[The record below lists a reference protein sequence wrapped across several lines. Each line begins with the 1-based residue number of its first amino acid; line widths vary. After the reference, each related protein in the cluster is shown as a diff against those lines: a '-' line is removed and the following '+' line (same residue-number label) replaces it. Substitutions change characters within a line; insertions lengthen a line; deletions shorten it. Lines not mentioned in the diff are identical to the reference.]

1 MVAGGGCARWTEALP
16 HLVPHAGPAT
26 YIKPRMPGGGVLRG
40 LQAHSYPGSA
50 TDVGRRCR
58 GLPGDGAEREPAGW
72 SRVSSPSS
80 LLSLGRC
87 SGGGAL
93 RLRTFHSSLH
103 TPFSGQ
109 PLIGYT
115 WSDVTASFVSPPPH
129 LTTSL
134 SMPVPLPPQASP
146 RRAIGEPLP
155 QRMGW
160 DRGSNVF
167 LRILILL
174 MPHLLPACHVGNP
187 LPVAVLMATLALL
200 VDPTFSIWAL
210 RYIAPGLARKDRK

>member
-115 WSDVTASFVSPPPH
+115 WSDVTASFVSPPPPPHH
-129 LTTSL
+129 LPFHAGPSPSPGQSKACNWGAPPPENGMGQGIQCLPANPHPFDASSTTRL
-134 SMPVPLPPQASP
+134 P
-146 RRAIGEPLP
+146 RR
-155 QRMGW
+155 
-160 DRGSNVF
+160 
-167 LRILILL
+167 
-174 MPHLLPACHVGNP
+174 
-187 LPVAVLMATLALL
+187 
-200 VDPTFSIWAL
+200 
-210 RYIAPGLARKDRK
+210 

>member
-1 MVAGGGCARWTEALP
+1 MQRVWSSMVAGGGRARWTEALP

-40 LQAHSYPGSA
+40 LQAHSYPGRA

-103 TPFSGQ
+103 TPSSGQ

-129 LTTSL
+129 LTTPFPCPSL
-134 SMPVPLPPQASP
+134 SLPRPVQDVQLGSPSP
-146 RRAIGEPLP
+146 REFG
-155 QRMGW
+155 GT
-160 DRGSNVF
+160 G
-167 LRILILL
+167 
-174 MPHLLPACHVGNP
+174 
-187 LPVAVLMATLALL
+187 
-200 VDPTFSIWAL
+200 DPMSSCESSSF
-210 RYIAPGLARKDRK
+210 